1 MLLRSRMK
9 VLRQDQE
16 SLRADIMHWVIKK
29 A

>member
-16 SLRADIMHWVIKK
+16 SLRADSMHSVIKK

>member
-16 SLRADIMHWVIKK
+16 SLRADIMHSVIKK